1 MPFFLSRNKVIK
13 CKTIEPALIFFS
25 PISETG
31 TTTRL
36 PPTTWVPDVTGGRV
50 VWKER
55 MTGDPNR
62 PSGPTSSPPSRTRT
76 GQRPLKSTRTPS
88 PTQGTLSSMA
98 SFPQQTTRS
107 SFSPGTRRGGQTL
120 ATSSDLAQD
129 REVRDSLGFFSR
141 FFWAKVSKVFW
152 YFGEFLDIF
161 PKWNKTTFG
170 CPVFACRPLPI

>member
-1 MPFFLSRNKVIK
+1 MLFFLSRNKVIK

-55 MTGDPNR
+55 MRGDPSR

-76 GQRPLKSTRTPS
+76 GRRPLKSTRTPS
-88 PTQGTLSSMA
+88 PTQGTLSSTA

-120 ATSSDLAQD
+120 ATSLDLAQD
-129 REVRDSLGFFSR
+129 REVRDSPGFFSLL
-141 FFWAKVSKVFW
+141 FFNLRLIAFEVWGLSKGFLLILPNLWVFFCNW
-152 YFGEFLDIF
+152 
-161 PKWNKTTFG
+161 
-170 CPVFACRPLPI
+170 RM